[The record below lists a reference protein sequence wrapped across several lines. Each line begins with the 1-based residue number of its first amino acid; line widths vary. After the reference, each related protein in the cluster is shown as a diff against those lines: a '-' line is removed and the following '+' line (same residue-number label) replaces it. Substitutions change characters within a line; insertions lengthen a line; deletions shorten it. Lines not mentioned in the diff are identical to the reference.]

1 MEKFCTDSYLYM
13 ASYKQKSC
21 FNPVSLSCHPPT
33 LCSWSLITSAG
44 RRKISSVRMAF
55 IHSCYHP
62 AWLKSVHLGEQSH
75 WDAQERGWAG
85 EVERWSPGANPKQ
98 KHKSSK
104 ARELQMVA
112 VKRAAQKGRLDLERK
127 VTSLELHLQA
137 GQILISVK
145 SFCQHVYSHSQP
157 PINECSFY
165 SVTHKSLMKIPSTTQ
180 NRREPFDTNF
190 QLSSY
195 SLKIIL
201 FPTNCIPK
209 GLDLLLSSFSRCVK
223 IVYNKHFVEM

>member
-1 MEKFCTDSYLYM
+1 
-13 ASYKQKSC
+13 
-21 FNPVSLSCHPPT
+21 
-33 LCSWSLITSAG
+33 
-44 RRKISSVRMAF
+44 
-55 IHSCYHP
+55 
-62 AWLKSVHLGEQSH
+62 
-75 WDAQERGWAG
+75 
-85 EVERWSPGANPKQ
+85 
-98 KHKSSK
+98 
-104 ARELQMVA
+104 MVA

-195 SLKIIL
+195 PLKIIL
-201 FPTNCIPK
+201 FPTSCIHK

-223 IVYNKHFVEM
+223 IVQNKHFFEMQDKIRSCRKPTEKIMAKRKSFGS